1 MVPPAPG
8 RLSMMTFTGQRL
20 PSSSARVRAMMS
32 TGPAAG
38 RERHQE
44 MHRLRRKRV
53 LRAQHRGQR
62 QECKDGE
69 RDASDATPDRSC
81 HGSPP
86 LVQTQYLVG
95 ALNAGPRRMCKQNRL
110 AVLCDKWQRDGGACE
125 RRLSIAR
132 SAVCAS
138 PVPHNSSLSCDLTRT
153 RRSAQAAVSVQTH
166 CSRYVDSL
174 AGRTCVMFA
183 KWTEART
190 QELHRLCP
198 LFADRTQEDGKQTGR
213 GQAHIPASHALTGQL
228 LRLQWLMARPQP
240 P

>member
-1 MVPPAPG
+1 MSSKREVRRVPSRTLMLRA
-8 RLSMMTFTGQRL
+8 FQIEAAL
-20 PSSSARVRAMMS
+20 PHLAWCRAGCSKTMCTQMLCDQNR
-32 TGPAAG
+32 PAAP
-38 RERHQE
+38 
-44 MHRLRRKRV
+44 
-53 LRAQHRGQR
+53 RGF
-62 QECKDGE
+62 
-69 RDASDATPDRSC
+69 
-81 HGSPP
+81 
-86 LVQTQYLVG
+86 YL
-95 ALNAGPRRMCKQNRL
+95 A
-110 AVLCDKWQRDGGACE
+110 
-125 RRLSIAR
+125 IAR

-198 LFADRTQEDGKQTGR
+198 LFADRTQEDGKQSGR

>member
-1 MVPPAPG
+1 MGWTNRQAVALFRTSCEVLDVPAFLSHPIAAHLAP
-8 RLSMMTFTGQRL
+8 F
-20 PSSSARVRAMMS
+20 
-32 TGPAAG
+32 
-38 RERHQE
+38 
-44 MHRLRRKRV
+44 
-53 LRAQHRGQR
+53 
-62 QECKDGE
+62 
-69 RDASDATPDRSC
+69 
-81 HGSPP
+81 
-86 LVQTQYLVG
+86 YL
-95 ALNAGPRRMCKQNRL
+95 A
-110 AVLCDKWQRDGGACE
+110 
-125 RRLSIAR
+125 IAR

-228 LRLQWLMARPQP
+228 LRLQWLMARLQP

>member
-1 MVPPAPG
+1 MAL
-8 RLSMMTFTGQRL
+8 RHRMESY
-20 PSSSARVRAMMS
+20 SAIA
-32 TGPAAG
+32 
-38 RERHQE
+38 ELCE
-44 MHRLRRKRV
+44 LV
-53 LRAQHRGQR
+53 LR
-62 QECKDGE
+62 
-69 RDASDATPDRSC
+69 TSC
-81 HGSPP
+81 EVLDVPAFLSHPTAAHLAP
-86 LVQTQYLVG
+86 FYL
-95 ALNAGPRRMCKQNRL
+95 AIAG
-110 AVLCDKWQRDGGACE
+110 
-125 RRLSIAR
+125 

>member
-1 MVPPAPG
+1 MRAERQRKPSPGLTIQSIQKCTENGVIILAGSGNLDLQGVSEKAPAG
-8 RLSMMTFTGQRL
+8 EFTRC
-20 PSSSARVRAMMS
+20 PCNPNSNN
-32 TGPAAG
+32 
-38 RERHQE
+38 HN
-44 MHRLRRKRV
+44 
-53 LRAQHRGQR
+53 QH
-62 QECKDGE
+62 D
-69 RDASDATPDRSC
+69 
-81 HGSPP
+81 GSPCF
-86 LVQTQYLVG
+86 YL
-95 ALNAGPRRMCKQNRL
+95 A
-110 AVLCDKWQRDGGACE
+110 
-125 RRLSIAR
+125 IAR

-190 QELHRLCP
+190 PELHRLCP

-213 GQAHIPASHALTGQL
+213 GQTHIPASHALTGQL

>member
-1 MVPPAPG
+1 MAGSSVLERSEGKGFESPRARHFGTELGTPKGAVFALEAATSV
-8 RLSMMTFTGQRL
+8 R
-20 PSSSARVRAMMS
+20 SSSLFDPMMRTSFASTSTRCASSKAVARKWTSRQVAELS
-32 TGPAAG
+32 AFFSHPTGPHLAAFI
-38 RERHQE
+38 
-44 MHRLRRKRV
+44 L
-53 LRAQHRGQR
+53 
-62 QECKDGE
+62 
-69 RDASDATPDRSC
+69 P
-81 HGSPP
+81 
-86 LVQTQYLVG
+86 
-95 ALNAGPRRMCKQNRL
+95 
-110 AVLCDKWQRDGGACE
+110 
-125 RRLSIAR
+125 IAR

>member
-1 MVPPAPG
+1 MLFRS
-8 RLSMMTFTGQRL
+8 RLHFGTSRGALQAAKTSVQTNTSDQNR
-20 PSSSARVRAMMS
+20 
-32 TGPAAG
+32 PAAP
-38 RERHQE
+38 
-44 MHRLRRKRV
+44 
-53 LRAQHRGQR
+53 RGF
-62 QECKDGE
+62 
-69 RDASDATPDRSC
+69 
-81 HGSPP
+81 
-86 LVQTQYLVG
+86 YL
-95 ALNAGPRRMCKQNRL
+95 A
-110 AVLCDKWQRDGGACE
+110 
-125 RRLSIAR
+125 IAR

-166 CSRYVDSL
+166 CSRYVDSS
-174 AGRTCVMFA
+174 AGRTCVIFA

>member
-1 MVPPAPG
+1 MGWTNPQAVALFRTSCEVLDVSAFLSHPTAPH
-8 RLSMMTFTGQRL
+8 L
-20 PSSSARVRAMMS
+20 
-32 TGPAAG
+32 AAF
-38 RERHQE
+38 
-44 MHRLRRKRV
+44 
-53 LRAQHRGQR
+53 
-62 QECKDGE
+62 
-69 RDASDATPDRSC
+69 
-81 HGSPP
+81 
-86 LVQTQYLVG
+86 YL
-95 ALNAGPRRMCKQNRL
+95 A
-110 AVLCDKWQRDGGACE
+110 
-125 RRLSIAR
+125 IAR

>member
-1 MVPPAPG
+1 MGWTNPQAVALFRTSCEVFDVSAFLSHPTAPH
-8 RLSMMTFTGQRL
+8 L
-20 PSSSARVRAMMS
+20 
-32 TGPAAG
+32 AAF
-38 RERHQE
+38 
-44 MHRLRRKRV
+44 
-53 LRAQHRGQR
+53 
-62 QECKDGE
+62 
-69 RDASDATPDRSC
+69 
-81 HGSPP
+81 
-86 LVQTQYLVG
+86 YL
-95 ALNAGPRRMCKQNRL
+95 A
-110 AVLCDKWQRDGGACE
+110 
-125 RRLSIAR
+125 IAR

-166 CSRYVDSL
+166 CSRYVDSS
-174 AGRTCVMFA
+174 AGRTCVIFA

-228 LRLQWLMARPQP
+228 LRLQWLMALLQP